1 MIIMTLIII
10 IIITM
15 ELIFSPRFEFAKKS
29 IFLHYTWNEK
39 RECLIFT
46 WET

>member
-1 MIIMTLIII
+1 MIIMTLI

-29 IFLHYTWNEK
+29 IFLHYTWNKK

-46 WET
+46 WEK